1 MMTLAQWENTRRV
14 DHVALPGGFNPRCR
28 GNSGPGPQNLKGL
41 DQFVQ
46 AYAQVQ
52 GQDDWAKVGALAQV
66 VQEAL
71 AYIAAAQLAHVD
83 QRYIT
88 AAQTLLTSANADL
101 NLICGAPHQANR
113 NTDLATLNANGALM
127 QRTVRLNVY
136 YLAPI
141 GANPNLGPIDQV
153 IDQHI
158 TNANQ
163 LACYQRA
170 HITFQRVNGVA
181 TVATQTGGGGSILL
195 PAVDPVPL
203 NQRGKF
209 ADGGMGGQRLVQYLN
224 ASNAGA
230 NTSDVVYLD
239 NYETAQ
245 NDVQGRAYRTND
257 QTLAPNRPI
266 VTVTLNPPIGGAAT
280 YPTTLAHELGHAI
293 TGCPAHIQDANN
305 LMSGGNMRNGT
316 NSLSDGQIAWL
327 RNNPWAQ

>member
-14 DHVALPGGFNPRCR
+14 DHVQLPGGLNPRFR
-28 GNSGPGPQNLKGL
+28 GNAGPGLQNLKGL

-52 GQDDWAKVGALAQV
+52 GQDDWAKVGSLAQIA
-66 VQEAL
+66 QEAL
-71 AYIAAAQLAHVD
+71 AHIAAAQGQVNQRYIAAAQALLA
-83 QRYIT
+83 
-88 AAQTLLTSANADL
+88 SANADL
-101 NLICGAPHQANR
+101 NLICGAQFQPNRTADLVALRANR
-113 NTDLATLNANGALM
+113 PLG

-141 GANPNLGPIDQV
+141 GANPNVAPIDQ
-153 IDQHI
+153 IINQHI

-170 HITFQRVNGVA
+170 SITFQRVNAVA
-181 TVATQTGGGGSILL
+181 TVATQTATGGSILL
-195 PAVDPVPL
+195 PATTAVPL
-203 NQRGKF
+203 NQQGKF
-209 ADGGMGGQRLVQYLN
+209 ADGGMGGQRLVEYTN
-224 ASNAGA
+224 ASGAAA
-230 NTSDVVYLD
+230 NTMDVVYLD

-257 QTLAPNRPI
+257 PTLTPNRPI
-266 VTVTLNPPIGGAAT
+266 VTITLNPPAGGAAT

-305 LMSGGNMRNGT
+305 LMSAGSMRNGT
-316 NSLSDGQIAWL
+316 NRLSDGQVAWL
-327 RNNPWAQ
+327 RNSPWAH